1 MHACMEGIHVIY
13 HKHYHVTSVCG
24 CTYVVEA
31 CTVTVT
37 YTDTLITHREVSTPP
52 LSLLMPDHA
61 HLTSSFCSTAML
73 QSCVRWLQ
81 WRNNEQCSCVCGGSG
96 GGSVGSPVGDPLQ
109 LEDLTELFAWPIA
122 VLFRHPLCQQ
132 CLYLQAGNFKVIWV
146 KWYFETL

>member
-1 MHACMEGIHVIY
+1 MHACMHRRNPC
-13 HKHYHVTSVCG
+13 HLSQALLCRKCMRM
-24 CTYVVEA
+24 YVVEA
-31 CTVTVT
+31 CTVHVT
-37 YTDTLITHREVSTPP
+37 YTDTVITHKEVSTPP

-61 HLTSSFCSTAML
+61 HLTPSFCSTAML

-81 WRNNEQCSCVCGGSG
+81 WRNNEQCLCVCGGSG